1 MSEFGQHRS
10 RARPAAALAI
20 AACLA
25 APGLSAAAVAAAP
38 PPAAAAAGADE
49 IDAGT
54 PLTAALLALQA
65 RGLELI
71 FSSRVVGPE
80 LRVLAAPRSS
90 DPRAI
95 LDELLAPHGLAV
107 EEGAGGS
114 LVVIRAGPAALPAVR
129 GSVLSRR
136 GMTAVPGVAV
146 SLAGAGLEAMTD
158 GEGRFEIAGVEPGTY
173 TVEARRPGFV
183 VERREGVAV
192 APGSPAEVSFVL
204 QPAPLTADEI
214 AVHPSR
220 LSLLDEEPAAPFAL
234 SREQI
239 LALPHLGG
247 DAFRALSL
255 LPGTASNDLTA
266 QFHVRGGRR
275 DEVLVLLDGQE
286 LYEAYHLK
294 EFDNALSV
302 VAASGLASL
311 DLTTGAFPSS
321 YGDRMGG
328 ILDMSTVTPR
338 RRRGFR
344 LALSVLDAHVE
355 GSGAVGERGG
365 WLAWARRGNTDLA
378 GRVFGRENPGY
389 WDLFGKV
396 DLRPTPEQSLRANV
410 LYSGDRLDFSEDD
423 DGELTRL
430 DTDYD
435 SIYVWLTHQA
445 VLGER
450 AFVDTALSASRS
462 DRDRRGFE
470 DEEEKVF
477 DVRDQRELEVAGL
490 LQSWNLQAGERHYL
504 KGGFDLRRFETSYD
518 YASFREFD
526 SPLAELRSEPREG
539 RFDFR
544 DRLSDDY
551 LGAYLSDR
559 FRPHDRVT
567 LELGVRYDRHT
578 LTDDSVW
585 SPRVHLAW
593 GLGGSSVVRVG
604 WGHYS
609 QSQRAYELLVEDG
622 DTALY
627 PVERSEHWVVG
638 FEHLLGGGA
647 GGRLRPLEAVRVEA
661 YQRRVSDPRPRYE
674 NLFEPFAPF
683 PEGELDRFR
692 YQPETGEAEGVELL
706 LRGRAGSRVGW
717 WLDYGWGTTTDEFP
731 GDRDAP
737 RQIDQ
742 RHTLNAVLDT
752 RLGRHWDLSLA
763 WRFHTGRPITS
774 VSLIEVPRGG
784 GEEEG
789 GEGEDGEDGGP
800 ELVPVLGRLNGERL
814 PDYHRLD
821 LRLSRKWRLRTGT
834 LTFFADVQN
843 LYDRRNVA
851 GLDVEVDEEAGEI
864 VAADEDWPGFFASAG
879 VAWEF

>member
-1 MSEFGQHRS
+1 MNEVDRKRS
-10 RARPAAALAI
+10 RARPAAAVAL
-20 AACLA
+20 AACFA
-25 APGLSAAAVAAAP
+25 VPG
-38 PPAAAAAGADE
+38 PPAAAAAVPQSPAATAAGE
-49 IDAGT
+49 IAAGM
-54 PLTAALLALQA
+54 PLTEALLALQA

-80 LRVLAAPRSS
+80 LTVAAAPRSS
-90 DPRAI
+90 DPRAV

-107 EEGAGGS
+107 EEGPDGS
-114 LVVIRAGPAALPAVR
+114 LVVVRGPAVPAAVR

-146 SLAGAGLEAMTD
+146 SLAGAGLEVTTD
-158 GEGRFEIAGVEPGTY
+158 GEGRFEIADVPPGTY

-183 VERREGVAV
+183 VERREAVAV
-192 APGSPAEVSFVL
+192 APGSAAEVSFVL

-220 LSLLDEEPAAPFAL
+220 LSLLDDEPAAPFAL

-311 DLTTGAFPSS
+311 DLTTGAFPST

-328 ILDMSTVTPR
+328 ILDMSTVTPT

-355 GSGAVGERGG
+355 GRGTVGERGG
-365 WLAWARRGNTDLA
+365 WLAWARRGTTDLA

-396 DLRPTPEQSLRANV
+396 DLAPTPRQSLRANL

-430 DTDYD
+430 DTGYD
-435 SIYVWLTHQA
+435 NTYLWLTHQA

-450 AFVDTALSASRS
+450 AFVDTAVSASRG

-477 DVRDQRELEVAGL
+477 DVRDRRELEVAGL
-490 LQSWNLQAGERHYL
+490 LQSWNLQAGEAQFL
-504 KGGFDLRRFETSYD
+504 KAGFDLRRFENAYD

-526 SPLAELRSEPREG
+526 SPLAALRSEPREG
-539 RFDFR
+539 RFDYR
-544 DRLSDDY
+544 DSLSDDY

-559 FRPHDRVT
+559 FRLDRVT

-578 LTDDSVW
+578 LTDDRVV
-585 SPRVHLAW
+585 SPRAHLAW

-638 FEHLLGGGA
+638 FEHLFGRAGGG
-647 GGRLRPLEAVRVEA
+647 LRRLEALRVEA

-674 NLFEPFAPF
+674 NLFEPLAPF

-706 LRGRAGSRVGW
+706 LRGRAGSRAGW
-717 WLDYGWGTTTDEFP
+717 WLDYAWATTTDEFP

-742 RHTLNAVLDT
+742 RHTVNAVVNT
-752 RLGRHWDLSLA
+752 RLGRHWDLSVA

-774 VSLIEVPRGG
+774 VSLVEVP
-784 GEEEG
+784 
-789 GEGEDGEDGGP
+789 GEGD
-800 ELVPVLGRLNGERL
+800 LIPVLGRLNGERL

-821 LRLSRKWRLRTGT
+821 LRLSRKWRLSTGT

-851 GLDVEVDEEAGEI
+851 GLDVEVDDETGEI
-864 VAADEDWPGFFASAG
+864 VAAEEDWPGFFASAG
-879 VAWEF
+879 VAWTF

>member
-1 MSEFGQHRS
+1 MSEPDRLRF
-10 RARPAAALAI
+10 RALLPALLIAGCLAADGRAALAAPAPQGGVEGGAAEGI
-20 AACLA
+20 AA
-25 APGLSAAAVAAAP
+25 GM
-38 PPAAAAAGADE
+38 
-49 IDAGT
+49 
-54 PLTAALLALQA
+54 PLTEALLALEK
-65 RGLELI
+65 RGLKLV

-80 LRVLAAPRSS
+80 LTVVAAPRGE
-90 DPRAI
+90 DPRSI

-107 EEGAGGS
+107 AEGAGGS
-114 LVVIRAGPAALPAVR
+114 LVVVRGGGPGALATVR
-129 GSVLSRR
+129 GSVRSRR
-136 GMTAVPGVAV
+136 GLTAVPGVAV
-146 SLAGAGLEAMTD
+146 SVAGPGLEAITD
-158 GEGRFEIAGVEPGTY
+158 AEGRFEIAGVAPGSH

-183 VERREGVAV
+183 VERREEVAV
-192 APGSPAEVSFVL
+192 APGSAVEVALVL

-214 AVHPSR
+214 AVHPSQ
-220 LSLLDEEPAAPFAL
+220 LSLLHEEPAAPFAL
-234 SREQI
+234 DRDEI

-255 LPGTASNDLTA
+255 LPGTAANDITA

-294 EFDNALSV
+294 DFDNALSV

-328 ILDMSTVTPR
+328 ILDMSTVTPT

-344 LALSVLDAHVE
+344 LAVSVLDAHLE
-355 GSGAVGERGG
+355 GSGTLGEGGQGG
-365 WLAWARRGNTDLA
+365 WLAWARRGTTDLA

-396 DLRPTPEQSLRANV
+396 DYRLTPGQSLRANL
-410 LYSGDRLDFSEDD
+410 LYSGDRLDFREDEG
-423 DGELTRL
+423 GEVTRL

-435 SIYVWLTHQA
+435 SATLWFTHQA
-445 VLGER
+445 VLGDR
-450 AFVDTALSASRS
+450 AFVDTALSASRG

-470 DEEEKVF
+470 DEEEKTF
-477 DVRDQRELEVAGL
+477 DVRDRRELEVAGL
-490 LQSWNLQAGERHYL
+490 LQSWNLQAGERSFF
-504 KGGFDLRRFETSYD
+504 KAGFDLRRFEADYD
-518 YASFREFD
+518 YASFRAFD
-526 SPLAELRSEPREG
+526 SPLVALRAEPRDG
-539 RFDFR
+539 VFDYR
-544 DRLSDDY
+544 DRLADDY

-559 FRPHDRVT
+559 VRLDAPLT
-567 LELGVRYDRHT
+567 LELGLRYDRHT

-585 SPRVHLAW
+585 SPRAHLAW
-593 GLGGSSVVRVG
+593 GLGGSSVVRAG

-622 DTALY
+622 DVARY

-638 FEHLLGGGA
+638 FEHLFAA
-647 GGRLRPLEAVRVEA
+647 GPRRPLSALRVEA
-661 YQRRVSDPRPRYE
+661 YRRRVSDPRPRYE
-674 NLFEPFAPF
+674 NLYEPFAPF

-706 LRGRAGSRVGW
+706 LRGRSGGRFGW
-717 WLDYGWGTTTDEFP
+717 WLNYGWATTTDEFP
-731 GDRDAP
+731 QDRDAP

-742 RHTLNAVLDT
+742 RNTVNAVVDL

-763 WRFHTGRPITS
+763 GRYHSGRPVTPI
-774 VSLIEVPRGG
+774 SLVEV
-784 GEEEG
+784 ED
-789 GEGEDGEDGGP
+789 EDGET
-800 ELVPVLGRLNGERL
+800 ELVPVLGRLNSERL

-821 LRLSRKWRLRTGT
+821 LRLSRRWRLASGA

-843 LYDRRNVA
+843 LYDRKNVA
-851 GLDVEVDEEAGEI
+851 GLDLEVDEEAGEI
-864 VAADEDWPGFFASAG
+864 VAADEEWPGFFASAG